1 MPVEPRKKEKTMQ
14 YAKPSFR
21 ADHIGSLLRPPQLL
35 IARAQDAE
43 GHLSSEGLR
52 RIEDQAIL
60 DLLGVQRQTGI
71 TIYTDGEYRRH
82 SWLTARNDA
91 LDGFIPEHMM

>member
-1 MPVEPRKKEKTMQ
+1 MPQQ
-14 YAKPSFR
+14 YH
-21 ADHIGSLLRPPQLL
+21 ADHIGSLLRPPSLL
-35 IARAQDAE
+35 EARAQYAE

-91 LDGFIPEHMM
+91 LDRFIPEHMMVPWRGLCQNSP